1 MSKGSI
7 YKILTSNMPDGWHRV
22 KVGKKYFNCYYKD
35 NRKVIHI
42 WQYDEM
48 YRATLT
54 SSDIEDN
61 HSYFVK
67 DSSLD
72 ALKFKTLLKAIE
84 LGWKVELK

>member
-1 MSKGSI
+1 
-7 YKILTSNMPDGWHRV
+7 
-22 KVGKKYFNCYYKD
+22 
-35 NRKVIHI
+35 
-42 WQYDEM
+42 M